1 MEQTDV
7 LMAGFGGQGMLLA
20 GKILAHAA
28 MREGRQVS
36 WLPSYGPEMRGGT
49 ANVTVCIGDK
59 PIASPLITKPQSLLV
74 MNLPSLE
81 KFAPRVRAGGLIV
94 VNTTLV
100 HRDAERPDCTVIG
113 VDSRTLAEAAGTARA
128 ANFVML
134 GAFVAAT
141 GVVEEASVEAEIAE
155 EFTGGKARHVPAN
168 VAAFQAGLAAGRT
181 IEAEQGS

>member
-1 MEQTDV
+1 MNQTDV

-49 ANVTVCIGDK
+49 ANVTVCLGEK
-59 PIASPLITKPQSLLV
+59 PIASPLVTRPRALLA

-81 KFAPRVRAGGLIV
+81 KFAPRVRPGGLIV
-94 VNTTLV
+94 VNTSLV
-100 HRDAERPDCTVIG
+100 HRDAERSDCTVIG
-113 VDSRTLAEAAGTARA
+113 VDSRALAEEAGTVRA

-134 GAFVAAT
+134 GAYVAAT
-141 GVVEEASVEAEIAE
+141 GVVEAATIEAEIAD
-155 EFTGGKARHVPAN
+155 EFAGDKAKHVPAN
-168 VAAFQAGLAAGRT
+168 VAAFRAGLAAGRQV
-181 IEAEQGS
+181 EAEQGS